1 MTTVIDESSRGS
13 YSAQRRGESVERPSR
28 ARRNFDLIVEFALTA
43 FKLKY
48 AGSVLGYVWTLV
60 KPLLVFGTMYVVFA
74 LFLLRGRTSAAEN
87 FPVQLLVGVVIWSF
101 FAEATMTA
109 LTSIASNSDLILKA
123 FFTRWVLVVASTLS
137 AAMTLLVNICLVLAI
152 GLPLHWFHIGW
163 ATLFLP
169 LLLIELYAFALGIGL
184 MLAALFVYYRD
195 LGHIWE
201 IVLQV
206 LFYASA
212 IVFPFSLIPGG
223 LKVLVAL
230 NPIAQ
235 IVEDLRRCLVSDA
248 VPWSTDILGG
258 LVVVPLACAGVALVA
273 GGYAFRRL
281 SRNFGV
287 AL

>member
-1 MTTVIDESSRGS
+1 MTTAIDEPSLT
-13 YSAQRRGESVERPSR
+13 SARRRDDSGRPSSI
-28 ARRNFDLIVEFALTA
+28 RRNFDLTLEFALTA

-48 AGSVLGYVWTLV
+48 AGSVLGYVWTLI

-74 LFLLRGRTSAAEN
+74 LFLLRGRTTAAEN

-109 LTSIASNSDLILKA
+109 LTSIALNSDLILKA
-123 FFTRWVLVVASTLS
+123 HFTRWVLVVASTLS

-163 ATLFLP
+163 ATVFLP
-169 LLLIELYAFALGIGL
+169 LLLIELYVFAVGIGL
-184 MLAALFVYYRD
+184 LLAALFVYYRD

-201 IVLQV
+201 ILLQV

-223 LKVLVAL
+223 LKLLVAL
-230 NPIAQ
+230 NPVAQ
-235 IVEDLRRCLVSDA
+235 IVEDLRHSLVSDA
-248 VPWSTDILGG
+248 V
-258 LVVVPLACAGVALVA
+258 
-273 GGYAFRRL
+273 
-281 SRNFGV
+281 
-287 AL
+287 